1 MTFQQ
6 YLMLFLLIM
15 MALAFPYYIRANVK
29 TRLRKCNEKNDIEGS
44 LKILDGRLYSYLFG
58 KYAVLWGKIQ
68 LFMATNDMERLAETL
83 NAVIDGRFSKKEKNQ
98 AISTTFFFFV
108 DAQDKEMCK
117 KQLKFLKDSAKAEE
131 YEFDRAMFR
140 MLVDH
145 SATEDDVE
153 IIKEKLDALKNVK
166 GNHSSQIGIME
177 YMLGVHYSDNGNKH
191 EAKRYLRDARLH
203 LKDTPYHSKIKKML

>member
-6 YLMLFLLIM
+6 YLLLFFLIM

-29 TRLRKCNEKNDIEGS
+29 TRLRKCNEKNDVEGS

-68 LFMATNDMERLAETL
+68 LFMATNDMEHLAETM
-83 NAVIDGRFSKKEKNQ
+83 NAVIDGRFSVKEKNQ
-98 AISTTFFFFV
+98 AINTTFFFFV

-117 KQLKFLKDSAKAEE
+117 KLLKHLKDHAKAEE

-140 MLVDH
+140 TLVDH
-145 SATEDDVE
+145 SATEDDVD
-153 IIKEKLDALKNVK
+153 IIKEKIDALKNAK
-166 GNHSSQIGIME
+166 GNHRIQIGIME
-177 YMLGVHYSDNGNKH
+177 YMLGVHYTDNCNKQA
-191 EAKRYLRDARLH
+191 AKRYLRDAKLN
-203 LKDTPYHSKIKKML
+203 LKDTPYHSKIKKII